1 MGTGVLGDQMN
12 RKIFSGKTSA
22 AVEARAHGWLADQ
35 EPDFDLH
42 CSITRTSGEGATR
55 KVTVTVWYDRR
66 PSSARLSSRRA
77 PLRGYDHSAAAGL

>member
-1 MGTGVLGDQMN
+1 MN

-42 CSITRTSGEGATR
+42 CSITRTSGKGAGR
-55 KVTVTVWYDRR
+55 KVTVTVWYGRR
-66 PSSARLSSRRA
+66 PSRAWLSPRRT
-77 PLRGYDHSAAAGL
+77 PLRGYDHSTAAGL